1 MTVWGIWNP
10 WLTIVGIAGSV
21 KHVSITAAPTPTVY
35 LPLEQFAYPG
45 MELVVRTQRDPAQLA
60 SAVRA
65 AIHGVRPDLPVV
77 GLRPAQQIVD
87 DATWRQRFSAQL
99 IGLFA
104 GLALVMAVVGAYGV
118 ILYSVSQ
125 RLNEFGIRIALGASR
140 GDILA
145 MVLREGLVIAGSGI
159 ALGLLAAAALG
170 HALQT
175 LLFEVRAIDV
185 ATFAG
190 CALLMLATAL
200 VASYLPARRATK
212 VDPMAALRCD

>member
-1 MTVWGIWNP
+1 M
-10 WLTIVGIAGSV
+10 
-21 KHVSITAAPTPTVY
+21 
-35 LPLEQFAYPG
+35 
-45 MELVVRTQRDPAQLA
+45 
-60 SAVRA
+60 
-65 AIHGVRPDLPVV
+65 
-77 GLRPAQQIVD
+77 
-87 DATWRQRFSAQL
+87 
-99 IGLFA
+99 
-104 GLALVMAVVGAYGV
+104 